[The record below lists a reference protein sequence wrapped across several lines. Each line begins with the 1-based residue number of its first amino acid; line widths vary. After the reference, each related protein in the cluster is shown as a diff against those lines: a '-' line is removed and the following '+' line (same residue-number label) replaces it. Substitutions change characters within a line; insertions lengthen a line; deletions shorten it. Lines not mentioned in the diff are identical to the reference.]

1 MFNWL
6 AGSIVSRLIIGI
18 ILLFSALNARDI
30 SPAFRLHTS
39 GLVSDFVV
47 DGDRLY
53 AATDMGSVDI
63 FDLSTQQV
71 VDRIVLE
78 PILTAQGEHV
88 PARVHCV
95 DRINGKTL
103 LVSSG
108 QSGYRNVWV
117 YEDHAL
123 KKIVDEEKKIFVKEA
138 RFADDGH
145 ILFGTFG
152 SDMILYDQAEGY
164 QVYRSHIS
172 ESTLGDIVLS
182 DDKKKMVMSD
192 ESGTVR
198 VIDVGSSQVEHTFSS
213 ENLDNVYRVAYSK
226 GVIIT
231 AGQDRRVGVYPIGGK
246 AYHLR
251 SDFLVYSVALSP
263 DASVGIYSSG
273 VNHDLQLFDIISREK
288 IDRLVGHH
296 AVVNKITF
304 LNEHI
309 LISSGDEKD
318 IYIWQ
323 LD

>member
-1 MFNWL
+1 
-6 AGSIVSRLIIGI
+6 
-18 ILLFSALNARDI
+18 
-30 SPAFRLHTS
+30 
-39 GLVSDFVV
+39 
-47 DGDRLY
+47 
-53 AATDMGSVDI
+53 
-63 FDLSTQQV
+63 
-71 VDRIVLE
+71 
-78 PILTAQGEHV
+78 
-88 PARVHCV
+88 
-95 DRINGKTL
+95 
-103 LVSSG
+103 
-108 QSGYRNVWV
+108 
-117 YEDHAL
+117 
-123 KKIVDEEKKIFVKEA
+123 
-138 RFADDGH
+138 H